1 MIARQS
7 GAVLNHAMSTIGQRI
22 RDARK
27 AAGLTQEQL
36 ALAIGGAGQSTI
48 GNYERG
54 DSDPSIEALRNIASV
69 TGRSIAWLMEETD
82 HGGGHH
88 AENSRAPYQL
98 PENKYALIRRYQ
110 VTAGAGEAHANGHE
124 EISGAH
130 AYRRDW
136 LEKRGLVAAACVVI
150 DVKGESMEPTI
161 CDGDTVLINTIEK
174 KLKNNNIYAFRTDE
188 GVRLKRLHRQLDG
201 RVKVSS
207 DNANKIAFPDE
218 WLTPDSEAEI
228 IGLVVHRAGG
238 V

>member
-1 MIARQS
+1 MLDASSR
-7 GAVLNHAMSTIGQRI
+7 GVLNAWMSDYGERI
-22 RDARK
+22 RAARK
-27 AAGLTQEQL
+27 GVGMTQEQL
-36 ALAIGGAGQSTI
+36 ALAIGAAGQSTV

-54 DSDPSIEALRNIASV
+54 ENEPNLATARKIAEV
-69 TGRSIAWLMEETD
+69 TGRSVAWLIGEDNGHRAETV
-82 HGGGHH
+82 
-88 AENSRAPYQL
+88 AAQYQL
-98 PENKYALIRRYQ
+98 PDTKYALIRRYQ
-110 VTAGAGEAHANGHE
+110 ITAGAGEAHPNGHE
-124 EISGAH
+124 EISGSH

-161 CDGDTVLINTIEK
+161 CDGDTVLINTAEK

-201 RVKVSS
+201 RVRVSS
-207 DNANKIAFPDE
+207 DNANKLAFPDE

-228 IGLVVHRAGG
+228 IGSVVHRAGS